1 MPIFTS
7 LYRDDLPHRA
17 ITVFMYLYDRADKNM
32 TCYPSVSTIG
42 YELNLS
48 TSTVKRAISDLLKTG
63 YLTKEHRFRQ
73 KGAKSSNLYT
83 LKKM

>member
-1 MPIFTS
+1 MPIFTQ

-17 ITVFMYLYDRADKNM
+17 ITVFMYLYDRTNKDM
-32 TCYPSVSTIG
+32 QCYPSVSTIA

-48 TSTVKRAISDLLKTG
+48 TSTVKRAINDLIKTG
-63 YLTKEHRFRQ
+63 YITKEHRFRQ

-83 LKKM
+83 LKKL

>member
-1 MPIFTS
+1 MPIFTA

-32 TCYPSVSTIG
+32 TCYPSVSTIA
-42 YELNLS
+42 YELSLS

>member
-1 MPIFTS
+1 MPIFTQ

-17 ITVFMYLYDRADKNM
+17 ITVFMYLYDRADKKM
-32 TCYPSVSTIG
+32 QCYPSVSTIA

-48 TSTVKRAISDLLKTG
+48 VSTVKRAIIDLLKAG
-63 YLTKEHRFRQ
+63 YISKEHRFRQ